1 MPAWPGGPCPKCGDD
16 MPLNMI
22 HCRSCRELLNTD
34 LERDSVEVPIFIP
47 LQEIGAMI
55 EIMPV
60 GLFTSCPKCSQE
72 LKINRKYVGQNV
84 QCKFC
89 EAGFNLDPGSRNI
102 SEADVYSKCA
112 HCEQDLRFA
121 KKYIG
126 VKVACRYC
134 AGKLHIVGELT
145 AT

>member
-1 MPAWPGGPCPKCGDD
+1 

-22 HCRSCRELLNTD
+22 HCRSCRTLLNTD

-47 LQEIGAMI
+47 LQELGTMI
-55 EIMPV
+55 EIVPT
-60 GLFTSCPKCSQE
+60 GLFVNCPKCSQE
-72 LKINRKYVGQNV
+72 LKINRKYVGQHV

-89 EAGFNLDPGSRNI
+89 DAGLHLDPARPSV

-134 AGKLHIVGELT
+134 AGKLHVVSELSGS
-145 AT
+145 